1 MAGQGLGVQRAE
13 LGEHGEQ
20 QVGGSRSGTADEQD
34 GEDAEAGDQH
44 PPAAAPIRVMST
56 PKTLL
61 TLAMTSLEK
70 PMSM

>member
-1 MAGQGLGVQRAE
+1 MAN
-13 LGEHGEQ
+13 
-20 QVGGSRSGTADEQD
+20 SRLVA
-34 GEDAEAGDQH
+34 AEAAPPMNRMERMLKRAIST